1 MRGEQSRGEQR
12 IFFPPS
18 FDVLVRYN
26 FPLNLGMSK
35 NIVEARLFH
44 LTGEGKHVYGSKG
57 RSAMIDDN
65 DFMTPVAF
73 RRLELTE
80 FCKRFFL

>member
-1 MRGEQSRGEQR
+1 MKFLNSTGALGRDVEGERGERRAEQR
-12 IFFPPS
+12 RAEDFFPPS

-57 RSAMIDDN
+57 RSA
-65 DFMTPVAF
+65 
-73 RRLELTE
+73 
-80 FCKRFFL
+80 K